1 MSTVQNKV
9 RMKKY
14 TGLSG
19 TVGFALKR
27 DLPEAMVQE
36 ALSVVP
42 VDAQSQVFYLD
53 TWRRRVE
60 FLVSQLSTL
69 PISRYYIMLGIKA
82 VHIDGVAGCLNT
94 VFLKNEKPI
103 QTVKKVERPIVSAAK
118 DSTVIL
124 LCLFKENV
132 LLKFFH
138 TVQTM
143 FGTSMP
149 DNNMTV
155 QEVHNAMM
163 ISMDTTLQAL
173 HIDTELPWE
182 WHSGIILDVF
192 FEKLETLD
200 AAMCIG

>member
-42 VDAQSQVFYLD
+42 VDTQSQVFYLD

-82 VHIDGVAGCLNT
+82 VHIDGVAGYLNT

-103 QTVKKVERPIVSAAK
+103 QTVKKVDRPIVSAAK
-118 DSTVIL
+118 DIMIIL
-124 LCLFKENV
+124 LWLFKEN
-132 LLKFFH
+132 
-138 TVQTM
+138 
-143 FGTSMP
+143 
-149 DNNMTV
+149 
-155 QEVHNAMM
+155 
-163 ISMDTTLQAL
+163 AL
-173 HIDTELPWE
+173 SIF
-182 WHSGIILDVF
+182 SYCANDV
-192 FEKLETLD
+192 
-200 AAMCIG
+200 